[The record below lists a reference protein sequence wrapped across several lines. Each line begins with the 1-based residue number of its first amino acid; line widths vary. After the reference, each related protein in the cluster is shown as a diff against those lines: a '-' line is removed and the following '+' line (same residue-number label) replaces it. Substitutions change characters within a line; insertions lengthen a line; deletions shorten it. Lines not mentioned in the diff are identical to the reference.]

1 MALSRVHFGLCFGLG
16 LASLAANTRQGSG
29 KKAGGDIDFAA
40 FYILPVPSSLS
51 AKWRRVKIGSLPSF
65 SPSLRMPPKH
75 TLRIRDHLLSG
86 LCASL
91 QPSA

>member
-1 MALSRVHFGLCFGLG
+1 MGDCPNRI
-16 LASLAANTRQGSG
+16 
-29 KKAGGDIDFAA
+29 GDIDFAA

-75 TLRIRDHLLSG
+75 PRLSR
-86 LCASL
+86 AFAKISPL
-91 QPSA
+91 Q